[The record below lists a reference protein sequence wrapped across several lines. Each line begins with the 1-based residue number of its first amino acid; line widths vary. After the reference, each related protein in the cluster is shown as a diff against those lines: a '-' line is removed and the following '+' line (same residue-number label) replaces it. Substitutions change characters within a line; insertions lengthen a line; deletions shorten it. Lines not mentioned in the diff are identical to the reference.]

1 MKKNF
6 LKLISLILVLMLL
19 SSCVY
24 KNADSV
30 SSDITKNESKIN
42 LENEFLRNQFE
53 VNFQAKKFDE
63 LSKEKISEISACV
76 KKDNYE
82 YQEGAYFGTYSQYD
96 IVLIFQ
102 IDGVEYRDVTLQ
114 KIAGYGYRIGD
125 TEKLIAY
132 KDDSYIPLSEAYNKG
147 IITKNDIQN
156 ICYLYQY
163 SDYDDFADN
172 QILANVKKRDNG
184 YSVGD
189 FSVVKI
195 EKIDTHTW
203 DSNPHDQWIT
213 ITLPIRNRRNVFNAI
228 EKLKKLDYILHAE
241 PNYYISPA

>member
-6 LKLISLILVLMLL
+6 LKLISLTLVLMLL

-24 KNADSV
+24 KNTDSV
-30 SSDITKNESKIN
+30 SSDVTKSESKISV
-42 LENEFLRNQFE
+42 ENEFLRNQFDD
-53 VNFQAKKFDE
+53 NFQAKKFDK

-82 YQEGAYFGTYSQYD
+82 YQEGAYFGTYNQYD

-102 IDGVEYRDVTLQ
+102 TGGVEYRDATLQ

-132 KDDSYIPLSEAYNKG
+132 KDNSYIPLSEAYNNG
-147 IITKNDIQN
+147 IITKDDIQN
-156 ICYLYQY
+156 ICYLYHY
-163 SDYDDFADN
+163 SFYKRFVDN
-172 QILANVKKRDNG
+172 KILAEIKKRENG
-184 YSVGD
+184 YTVDD

-195 EKIDTHTW
+195 EKIDAPTW
-203 DSNPHDQWIT
+203 GSNPHYQWIT
-213 ITLPIRNRRNVFNAI
+213 ITLPIHNRRNVLNAI
-228 EKLKKLDYILHAE
+228 EKLEKLDFVSYAQ